1 MTDATQEP
9 ASGEQL
15 AATAAI
21 PSTPAAPLTE
31 TAAVLPVP
39 TPEPTAPAVTHE
51 SFLSEFAAVVKR
63 DARGIS
69 HHLEALIAKAEKHF
83 GL

>member
-1 MTDATQEP
+1 MTDATQGP

-21 PSTPAAPLTE
+21 PSTPAVPSTE
-31 TAAVLPVP
+31 TAAVSPAP
-39 TPEPTAPAVTHE
+39 TPEPTAPVVTHE
-51 SFLSEFAAVVKR
+51 SFLSELVAVVKH

-69 HHLEALIAKAEKHF
+69 HHLEALITKAEKHF